1 MGRVRRHINMS
12 KKKVYTMNI
21 KDCYTGKTEK
31 INQDDFW
38 STGQSTNQ
46 RHEQAVAAWA
56 VLPKIAEAV
65 GLNRSELQKETEEH
79 TQAEFVF
86 EAVKKLVEE
95 KQRLEEAAKKA
106 AEDTKEDNAED
117 TKKAAEDTKKDN
129 AEDNGDDGTDIGV
142 SCKKENLY

>member
-106 AEDTKEDNAED
+106 AEDTK
-117 TKKAAEDTKKDN
+117 KAAEDTKKDN
-129 AEDNGDDGTDIGV
+129 AEDNGDDGADIGG
-142 SCKKENLY
+142 EL